1 LAPSTLVTGNSPA
14 IRSDS
19 PRALKDS
26 EELLKAA
33 EEDQLASGHSIQGVK
48 EFPGSASQAVVV

>member
-1 LAPSTLVTGNSPA
+1 MLVTGHSLA
-14 IRSDS
+14 ILSES

-48 EFPGSASQAVVV
+48 EFPGSASQALVG